1 MRDDASREDRRLAV
15 GRCDPGLRY
24 KRSLVV
30 GPDDTALALGSG
42 DVPVLGTPAVLALA
56 EGACVDAIAD
66 DLPDGETSVGTWAEL
81 EHLKATPVG
90 RTVTAHA
97 TLIGHH
103 GRRLEFLVTVDEDG
117 ETIAKV
123 KHRRIL
129 LHRERFLGRVVAP
142 ADTPAPDAPAT
153 DAPEADTT
161 PEPST

>member
-1 MRDDASREDRRLAV
+1 V
-15 GRCDPGLRY
+15 GRCDPGLRFE
-24 KRSLVV
+24 RALEV
-30 GPDDTALALGSG
+30 GPDHTARALGSG

-56 EGACVDAIAD
+56 EGACVDAIAS
-66 DLPDGETSVGTWAEL
+66 DLPAGETSVGTWAEI

-103 GRRLEFLVTVDEDG
+103 GRRLEFVVTVEQDG

-129 LHRERFLGRVVAP
+129 LDRERFLGRVA
-142 ADTPAPDAPAT
+142 TPA
-153 DAPEADTT
+153 E
-161 PEPST
+161 

>member
-1 MRDDASREDRRLAV
+1 V
-15 GRCDPGLRY
+15 GRCDPGLRFE
-24 KRSLVV
+24 RTLDV
-30 GPDDTALALGSG
+30 GPDHTAAALGSG

-56 EGACVDAIAD
+56 EGACVDAIAE
-66 DLPDGETSVGTWAEL
+66 DLPDGETSVGTWAEV

-103 GRRLEFLVTVDEDG
+103 GRRLEFLVTVEQDG

-129 LHRERFLGRVVAP
+129 LDRERFLSRVSAP
-142 ADTPAPDAPAT
+142 AG
-153 DAPEADTT
+153 
-161 PEPST
+161 